1 MGKLRK
7 VPVTLRAVIQRI
19 NRKLAPDNEVLK
31 AARGARMQQEVG
43 DYYIVDFSKNAV
55 TRMDADPEKLA
66 RELGVLKDWET
77 LAD

>member
-1 MGKLRK
+1 MAKHK
-7 VPVTLRAVIQRI
+7 VPVTPRALIQRI
-19 NRKLAPDNEVLK
+19 NRRLATDNEVLK

-43 DYYIVDFSKNAV
+43 DYYIVDLSRNAV
-55 TRMDADPEKLA
+55 TRTSANPEKLA